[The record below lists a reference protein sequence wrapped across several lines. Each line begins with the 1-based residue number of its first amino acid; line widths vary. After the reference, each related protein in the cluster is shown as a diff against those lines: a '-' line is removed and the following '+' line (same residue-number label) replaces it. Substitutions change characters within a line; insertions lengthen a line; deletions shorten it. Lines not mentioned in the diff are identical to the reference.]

1 MAITVKWNSLTL
13 EKIVEQAGNDV
24 NFLTGTVKLL
34 LVTSSWTPAFD
45 TDDFIN
51 DIGANELAAG
61 NGYTTGGV
69 TLTGKTVTYDTAS
82 DQIRVDFDDVSWTF
96 TAGKTWLYGVVY
108 IDTAGASSTDPIYA
122 VLTWD
127 SSQTVSTAYTLQIDA
142 AGLLY
147 IDTT

>member
-1 MAITVKWNSLTL
+1 VAITVKWNSLTL

-24 NFLTGTVKLL
+24 NFLTGTAKLL
-34 LVTSSWTPAFD
+34 LVTSGWTPAFD

-51 DIGANELAAG
+51 DIGANELASG

-69 TLTGKTVTYDTAS
+69 TLTTKTVTYDTAS

-96 TAGKTWLYGVVY
+96 TAAKTWLYGVVY

-127 SSQTVSTAYTLQIDA
+127 SSQTVSTAYTLQIDP

>member
-51 DIGANELAAG
+51 DIGANELASG

-69 TLTGKTVTYDTAS
+69 TLTTKTVTYDTAS

-96 TAGKTWLYGVVY
+96 TAAKTWLYGVVY

-127 SSQTVSTAYTLQIDA
+127 SSQTVSTAYTLQIDP

>member
-1 MAITVKWNSLTL
+1 VAITVKWNPLTF

-24 NFLTGTVKLL
+24 NFLTGTAKML
-34 LVTSSWTPAFD
+34 LVTSGWTPAFD

-51 DIGANELAAG
+51 DIGANEVAAG
-61 NGYTTGGV
+61 NGYNTGGE
-69 TLTGKTVTYDTAS
+69 TLTAKTITYDSAS
-82 DQIRVDFDDVSWTF
+82 DQVRIDFGDVTWTF
-96 TAGKTWLYGVVY
+96 TGSKTWLYAVIY

-127 SSQTVSTAYTLQIDA
+127 SSQTVSTAYTLQIDP

-147 IDTT
+147 VDLT